1 MRRCWSE
8 GALRAYLDRE
18 LTPEDMERAA
28 AHLGECPWCEACR
41 AALAG
46 RAARVSGFMN
56 VLPEPGPATSLPL
69 ITRQPRTTWPWAAA
83 ALAAAVVIAF
93 VLAPKRVVPVS
104 SGAPVQSPSVQSGA
118 DALVRARPP
127 GRAPAPANTGSP
139 VQSTAPRH
147 SKRQPDEPRA
157 TADYYLALDDEP
169 IETGVVMR
177 VALGPAEVPADVIFD
192 QDGRARAIRLS
203 K

>member
-1 MRRCWSE
+1 MRQCWSE
-8 GALRAYLDRE
+8 GALRACLDRE
-18 LTPEDMERAA
+18 LPLEDMERAA
-28 AHLGECPWCEACR
+28 AHLGECPWCEARR
-41 AALAG
+41 AELAG

-56 VLPEPGPATSLPL
+56 VLPEPGPVTSLPL
-69 ITRQPRTTWPWAAA
+69 ITRRPRTTWQWAA
-83 ALAAAVVIAF
+83 ALAAAVVMAF

-147 SKRQPDEPRA
+147 SKRQPAEPRA

-192 QDGRARAIRLS
+192 QEGRARAIRLS